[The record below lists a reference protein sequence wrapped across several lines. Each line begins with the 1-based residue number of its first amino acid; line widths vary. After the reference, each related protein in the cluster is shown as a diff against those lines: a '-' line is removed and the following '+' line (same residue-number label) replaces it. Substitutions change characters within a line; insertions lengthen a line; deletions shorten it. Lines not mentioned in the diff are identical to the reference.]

1 LIITEGRGIPDMKS
15 KLNMKLKQNIK
26 LKHKKILP
34 VMLSLVLLLGV
45 VGCSEE
51 TVISGG
57 DSDDIITT
65 TAVDQNKTMITVRVE
80 FGAGQQEN
88 LEEILEK
95 KFPDVD
101 IVLRHDGSTSSTYS
115 IKADLE
121 AGVECDLI
129 FSRKLPAVSDIAE
142 EYLYDLSSEDFVD
155 NYYMNSVDSCMT
167 SEGRLCYLPG
177 PSDTY
182 GIVYDKT
189 LFEENGWEVPNSYS
203 EFLQLINTISQSDAA
218 QNGDLVPIQASIMY
232 PDMFQILFN
241 TYGFDDVFAG
251 QDNFTWLS
259 NYQVGNGSMVGHMES
274 AVEDFKKLFDDGIL
288 SVDDLEVT
296 PTQRSEMM
304 YQTHTTA
311 MIIECQNAVNY
322 NQLQNADDES
332 NMHEIAMMPFWT
344 SDEEDSDYLYAIPS
358 YYMAINK
365 ASTEESEKKKEI
377 LLDIFEYLS
386 SVEGQAVLIDDNF
399 QLSSIEGV
407 PVNSNSFSENI
418 IDTVSR
424 GQLIS
429 TFYYA
434 DSETDKQVERQLLG
448 TLGDMLNGNITQDE
462 WLTGADEVRDKYLSG
477 ELSAEEAYG
486 QVTSTLTRLE
496 TAYTVAKMYSELTSA
511 PIGICLGGGWSRST
525 NGYLYEGDITDSSLS
540 CINPDKEQGEDDL
553 PSDNQIVT
561 SYLTGQQILDILNSS
576 QSQVTTK
583 GLSTYYV
590 AYGLKVEYDPWAKD
604 GEKVKSCYL
613 SDGEELDL
621 DKSYEVAYYNGSI
634 NLATCLENGEDLELN
649 QIVDMTWQEAFLKWL
664 DENEGGEISK
674 PEMTI
679 TLEYGVSE

>member
-218 QNGDLVPIQASIMY
+218 KNGDLVPIQASIMY

-311 MIIECQNAVNY
+311 MII
-322 NQLQNADDES
+322 
-332 NMHEIAMMPFWT
+332 
-344 SDEEDSDYLYAIPS
+344 
-358 YYMAINK
+358 
-365 ASTEESEKKKEI
+365 
-377 LLDIFEYLS
+377 
-386 SVEGQAVLIDDNF
+386 
-399 QLSSIEGV
+399 
-407 PVNSNSFSENI
+407 
-418 IDTVSR
+418 
-424 GQLIS
+424 
-429 TFYYA
+429 
-434 DSETDKQVERQLLG
+434 
-448 TLGDMLNGNITQDE
+448 
-462 WLTGADEVRDKYLSG
+462 
-477 ELSAEEAYG
+477 
-486 QVTSTLTRLE
+486 
-496 TAYTVAKMYSELTSA
+496 
-511 PIGICLGGGWSRST
+511 
-525 NGYLYEGDITDSSLS
+525 
-540 CINPDKEQGEDDL
+540 
-553 PSDNQIVT
+553 
-561 SYLTGQQILDILNSS
+561 
-576 QSQVTTK
+576 
-583 GLSTYYV
+583 
-590 AYGLKVEYDPWAKD
+590 
-604 GEKVKSCYL
+604 
-613 SDGEELDL
+613 
-621 DKSYEVAYYNGSI
+621 
-634 NLATCLENGEDLELN
+634 
-649 QIVDMTWQEAFLKWL
+649 
-664 DENEGGEISK
+664 
-674 PEMTI
+674 
-679 TLEYGVSE
+679 